1 VPFFTRKPLLETVKG
16 FFRLA
21 TCLYFP
27 VQCYCISSVF
37 FGDRS
42 TLLEFTFLIGYPTVA
57 NYTVSGY
64 SSCYKIHMLYGHSTL
79 LLSLIRQISLY
90 PHTISHLHIPIR
102 NPITLYF

>member
-1 VPFFTRKPLLETVKG
+1 P
-16 FFRLA
+16 
-21 TCLYFP
+21 YFH
-27 VQCYCISSVF
+27 VQAIAYPPPI
-37 FGDRS
+37 GYRS

>member
-1 VPFFTRKPLLETVKG
+1 PFFTRKPLLETVKG
-16 FFRLA
+16 FFRLD

-27 VQCYCISSVF
+27 VQAIAYPPPI
-37 FGDRS
+37 GYRS

>member
-16 FFRLA
+16 FFRLD
-21 TCLYFP
+21 TSVIP

-42 TLLEFTFLIGYPTVA
+42 MLLEFTFLIGYPTVA

-90 PHTISHLHIPIR
+90 SHTISHLHIPIR
-102 NPITLYF
+102 NSITLYL